1 MHTNAHFC
9 AVFFLWQHIFPIL
22 YAQLPT
28 GLMKPTTFLKSFSGL
43 VLLNV
48 LVKPLW
54 IFGIDRQLQVLVG
67 HEAYGTYFSILS
79 LAIILSFLAD
89 AGITNM
95 LNRQLALQE
104 PVHLARLL
112 RFKTVLVALYCGV
125 VALVAWA
132 TGIERWDLVG
142 LVCALQAGASFLLFY
157 RNILTGHQRFTT
169 DAWLSV
175 LDKLL
180 IILLAAPFL
189 YPLFG
194 GGQIRL
200 ETFLMLQ
207 VGAMYASLAVA
218 YGLTRKYLYT
228 PEARPAVL
236 AEVVRLT
243 LPFSVLVLLMGV
255 HNRLDAFL
263 LERVHPHGAFEAGV
277 YATAYRLL
285 DAGNTVGFLAASFLL
300 PYVSRHR
307 LEEVLVQETVSR
319 FRHLLLLASISVLAF
334 VGVYAGWITELLY
347 GIRDGYHSAVLV
359 VTIGVLPAYFLTHI
373 YGSLLTAKGLF
384 RKFIGIVAIS
394 AVVNIVLNG
403 VLISRWGALGCG
415 VAALVSQYF
424 CAAACVVVATRAYR
438 MPLQGAGYLLYAGV
452 GAALFA
458 LFYLGARWSSSPF
471 LLLFVGAILTALIMF
486 VPIKW
491 RKGAFS
497 VF

>member
-1 MHTNAHFC
+1 VHTNAHFHT
-9 AVFFLWQHIFPIL
+9 VFFLWQHIFPIL
-22 YAQLPT
+22 YAQLPME
-28 GLMKPTTFLKSFSGL
+28 LMKPATFLKSFSGL

-95 LNRQLALQE
+95 LNRQLAIQE

-112 RFKTVLVALYCGV
+112 RFKTVLVGLYCGV
-125 VALVAWA
+125 VALVAWI
-132 TGIERWDLVG
+132 TGIERWDLVL
-142 LVCALQAGASFLLFY
+142 LVCAIQAGASFLLFY
-157 RNILTGHQRFTT
+157 RNILTGHLRFTT

-194 GGQIRL
+194 GGHIRL

-207 VGAMYASLAVA
+207 VGTMYATLAVA

-228 PEARPAVL
+228 PEARPASL

-243 LPFSVLVLLMGV
+243 LPFSILVLLMSV

-263 LERVHPHGAFEAGV
+263 LERVHPNGAFEAGV

-307 LEEVLVQETVSR
+307 EQEVLVQETVLKL
-319 FRHLLLLASISVLAF
+319 RHLLLLASIGLLAF
-334 VGVYAGWITELLY
+334 VAVYAGWITRLLY
-347 GIRDGYHSAVLV
+347 SIQDEYHSAVLL
-359 VTIGVLPAYFLTHI
+359 VTIGVLPAYFLIHI

-384 RKFIGIVAIS
+384 RKFIAIVAIS

-403 VLISRWGALGCG
+403 ALIPSWGALGCG
-415 VAALVSQYF
+415 TAALVSQYF
-424 CAAACVVVATRAYR
+424 CAGACLAVATRAYR
-438 MPLQGAGYLLYAGV
+438 MPLQAAGYLLYLGT
-452 GAALFA
+452 GAVLLA
-458 LFYLGARWSSSPF
+458 LFYFGARSSFNPF
-471 LLLFVGAILTALIMF
+471 LLLFVGTILMALIMF
-486 VPIKW
+486 AQINW
-491 RKGAFS
+491 RKGSFS
-497 VF
+497 AV